1 MRRIAIIATIV
12 VAALAV
18 VGTAQ
23 AGVSDGLGPWADY
36 VVANNQGCAYIP
48 PNMSTC
54 VNVRPERSDPQAA
67 VGPAETPHAGDNN
80 PIPVG
85 TFYSLGFS
93 GDVKGTAYITL
104 GFDNPI
110 CNEPATNDVAIDLF
124 EITKEPYPPETV
136 HVYASYDNVN
146 YYFAGDV
153 TKDGTVSLP
162 PQVPVAHFVKL
173 IDATN
178 KNLFTN
184 VTPDADGYDLDGVR
198 SLNTTTCNEP
208 TGKIEVC
215 KAATNGMSG
224 KTFQFTLNNG
234 PAFTV
239 KGGRCSGPITALAG
253 ANRVV
258 ELQTNP
264 PTDVTNITTR
274 PSSRLL
280 IKDLPNRTAI
290 VFVAAGSTAANE
302 TMVTFTNQPSGGV
315 VGDLKIC
322 KLTET
327 PQYLGQLF
335 SFRVNGGP
343 LFSTEANA
351 ANSDPATWS
360 CRLAGSFQVGTKLTV
375 SEQIPAGA
383 QIAWFDATPATALGD
398 FDTNAGT
405 ANVTIGPG
413 VTTLLVDNEAIP
425 PPLSGYLEI
434 CKDAALIG
442 RNYTD
447 PFVQGPFT
455 FTVQT
460 SDGGTFDT
468 TVGVGQCSVAFQ
480 VPAGVTT
487 ITEHAV
493 ANHSLVDEFT
503 IPQDRFLNG
512 NLINGTA
519 TVDVP
524 VSSSVN
530 DETQVHFV
538 NQRNRAQLKICKAL
552 GPGSDDLS
560 GHVFNFDVDLQ
571 GAEKITPWGYSS
583 YVSVVANASTTQ
595 CVVAGD
601 FPVGSDVDVHELFGV
616 NGFGTSTDDGQF
628 IDVSGEGTVH
638 INPGINSITITNTA
652 RGLLEVCKAK
662 INYLTGTQPTFTFV
676 IDGAKTI
683 TVQAGKCS
691 PPQRV
696 SVGDHTVNE
705 RLTQPN
711 FELDPWAPGG
721 GITATPASAEVS
733 KSIPGRTITVHVSY
747 GQDTTVTFYNRVRRG
762 LVKICKLVPIG
773 SQDAIGTTLFHFDE
787 IVNPQSTN
795 PVLRQ
800 DVAAIMNGECA
811 IVDDLPIL
819 QPNGNSTQV
828 QLQEE
833 TPPAGVFVT
842 NITFTGPGTLDSFN
856 LCGRSANITL
866 GAGVNITTFTNQK
879 GVAPPC

>member
-1 MRRIAIIATIV
+1 MRRIAIFAAVV
-12 VAALAV
+12 VAALTAV
-18 VGTAQ
+18 GAAQ
-23 AGVSDGLGPWADY
+23 AGTSDGLGPWADY
-36 VVANNQGCAYIP
+36 VVANNQGCAYVP
-48 PNMSTC
+48 PDMTTC
-54 VNVRPERSDPQAA
+54 RSVRPERSDPQSA

-85 TFYSLGFS
+85 TFYSLGFTS
-93 GDVKGTAYITL
+93 AQKGQAFITL
-104 GFDNPI
+104 GFANPI
-110 CNEPATNDVAIDLF
+110 CNEPGQDVAIDLF
-124 EITKEPYPPETV
+124 EITKEPYPPEVV
-136 HVYASYDNVN
+136 HVYASADNVN

-153 TKDGTVSLP
+153 AKDGTVPLP
-162 PQVPVAHFVKL
+162 PQVPVAHFVRL
-173 IDATN
+173 VDATN
-178 KNLFTN
+178 PALFTQ

-198 SLNTTTCNEP
+198 SLNTTLCNELS
-208 TGKIEVC
+208 GKIEIC
-215 KAATNGMSG
+215 KATTNGMSG
-224 KTFQFTLNNG
+224 KSFQFSLNG
-234 PAFTV
+234 GAPFTV
-239 KGGRCSGPITALAG
+239 RGGRCTGPITAQAG
-253 ANRVV
+253 VNQVV
-258 ELQTNP
+258 ELQSNP

-274 PSSRLL
+274 PSSRLV
-280 IKDLPNRTAI
+280 IKDLPNRTAY
-290 VFVAAGSTAANE
+290 VYVAAGSTAANE
-302 TMVTFTNQPSGGV
+302 SLVTFTNQPSGGV

-327 PQYLGQLF
+327 PQYIGRLF

-351 ANSDPATWS
+351 ANADPATWS
-360 CRLAGSFQVGTKLTV
+360 CRLAGSFQVGTRLTV
-375 SEQIPAGA
+375 SEDIPAGA
-383 QIAWFDATPATALGD
+383 EIAWFDATPATAIGE

-434 CKDAALIG
+434 CKDAAQLS
-442 RNYTD
+442 RYYAD

-460 SDGGTFDT
+460 ADGATFDT
-468 TVGVGQCSVAFQ
+468 VVGVGQCSVAYQ

-503 IPQDRFLNG
+503 IPEDRFLNG

-519 TVDVP
+519 TVEVP
-524 VSSSVN
+524 VSGSVN

-560 GHVFNFDVDLQ
+560 GHKFNFNVEIE
-571 GAEKITPWGYSS
+571 GAPKVGAWGYSD

-595 CVVAGD
+595 CVIAGD
-601 FPVGSDVDVHELFGV
+601 FPVGTDVDVDEVFGS
-616 NGFGTSTDDGQF
+616 NEFGTSTDDGSF

-638 INPGINSITITNTA
+638 INPGVNSITVTNTA

-662 INYLTGTQPTFTFV
+662 ITYLTGTQPTFTFV
-676 IDGAKTI
+676 IDGSKTI

-691 PPQRV
+691 LPIRV

-711 FELDPWAPGG
+711 YELDPYAPGG
-721 GITATPASAEVS
+721 GITVSPADREVS
-733 KSIPGRTITVHVSY
+733 KSIAGRTVTVHVPY
-747 GQDTTVTFYNRVRRG
+747 GPQGETAVTFYNRVRRG
-762 LVKICKLVPIG
+762 LVKICKIVPTG

-787 IVNPQSTN
+787 IVNNQRIRT
-795 PVLRQ
+795 
-800 DVAAIMNGECA
+800 DVAAIMGGECA
-811 IVDDLPIL
+811 IVDELPIL
-819 QPNGNSTQV
+819 QPNGLPTTV
-828 QLQEE
+828 QIQEE
-833 TPPAGVFVT
+833 TPPTGVFVT
-842 NITFTGPGTLDSFN
+842 DITYMGPGVVDFN
-856 LCGRSANITL
+856 NVCGRSIIYEL

-879 GVAPPC
+879 GVVPICNI